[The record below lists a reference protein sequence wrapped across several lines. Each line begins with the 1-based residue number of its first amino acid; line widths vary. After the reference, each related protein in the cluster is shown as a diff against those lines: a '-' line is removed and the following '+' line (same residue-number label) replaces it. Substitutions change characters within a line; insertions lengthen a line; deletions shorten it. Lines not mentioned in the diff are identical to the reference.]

1 MFCGQYQF
9 PVMFNSIF
17 SSMNLLCWF
26 YLWQANQNKLKKRLE
41 NNVAAYQ
48 ILHHKKPPDNDS
60 STYLGHKFAFVK
72 WLHRTVMVLQ
82 QTRVILSLMLLS
94 RTSFVVN
101 GLRSLY
107 HDLLKCDDCLP
118 FICRKRISLYI
129 WSTRHALMEKCKIS
143 RYITHIHRRQNCWK
157 NSLGL
162 QTIFW
167 VVKKFI
173 DAWMCQNGPVVC
185 IHNYDIYISGD

>member
-1 MFCGQYQF
+1 MTSKSKQ
-9 PVMFNSIF
+9 VKK
-17 SSMNLLCWF
+17 CWKTM
-26 YLWQANQNKLKKRLE
+26 WQLTKPY
-41 NNVAAYQ
+41 VT
-48 ILHHKKPPDNDS
+48 KKPPDSDS
-60 STYLGHKFAFVK
+60 ATYLGHKFAFVK
-72 WLHRTVMVLQ
+72 WLRRTVMVLQ

-185 IHNYDIYISGD
+185 IHNYDIYIYSSTF

>member
-1 MFCGQYQF
+1 M
-9 PVMFNSIF
+9 
-17 SSMNLLCWF
+17 
-26 YLWQANQNKLKKRLE
+26 LE

-48 ILHHKKPPDNDS
+48 TLHHKKPPNSDS
-60 STYLGHKFAFVK
+60 ATYLGHKFAFVK
-72 WLHRTVMVLQ
+72 WQRRTVMVLQ

-107 HDLLKCDDCLP
+107 HDLLKCDDCLLL
-118 FICRKRISLYI
+118 ICRKRISLYI

-173 DAWMCQNGPVVC
+173 DAWMRQNGPVVC
-185 IHNYDIYISGD
+185 IHNYDIYIYIIYTYCKLQLFMVKFKSRLMALEGFSII